1 MVQKMGGKAVEVFSD
16 SRLVVG
22 QVKGELEAK
31 DVRMQGY
38 LSQVKHLQL
47 DFESFD
53 VSHISRSGNTHVD
66 SLATLATSS
75 AQGLPRVIL
84 VEDLRR
90 ADRVK
95 EDTVQI
101 HQVRVGPSWMDPIV
115 SFLKND
121 TLPEEKSEAEKI
133 RRKTH
138 RFWLSEDHKLCK
150 LSYSGPYLLCIHPK
164 ASKLLLEELHEGIC
178 GSHIGERSLSHK
190 AITQGY

>member
-1 MVQKMGGKAVEVFSD
+1 MEVFWN
-16 SRLVVG
+16 SRLVVD

-53 VSHISRSGNTHVD
+53 MSHISRSGNTHVD
-66 SLATLATSS
+66 SLATLAASS

-95 EDTVQI
+95 KDIVQI

-115 SFLKND
+115 SFLKDD
-121 TLPEEKSEAEKI
+121 TVPEEKSEAKKI
-133 RRKTH
+133 
-138 RFWLSEDHKLCK
+138 
-150 LSYSGPYLLCIHPK
+150 
-164 ASKLLLEELHEGIC
+164 
-178 GSHIGERSLSHK
+178 
-190 AITQGY
+190 